1 MLTFAQL
8 ISLCSENKSA
18 PPPEPHADTSF
29 LNSDKSIIK
38 PISVNDHVQE
48 GPLPEKSTAKALS
61 LNEHVLLVCSKR
73 KYPCTSAQKHSID
86 PSASFDLITES
97 CMSPVYNNQLVQPL
111 SDAKDSSMDIILAQQ
126 YEDCAIQAEANFQ
139 LQLVNNLASKFTAC
153 SKMINAEECLNNKFA
168 TSLQGQSSRSEIPI
182 IIATDAERYFYD
194 KFTSDIP
201 NNMQRYVDY
210 IYCFFAVENLLII
223 DLSK

>member
-1 MLTFAQL
+1 LLTFAQL

-61 LNEHVLLVCSKR
+61 LNEHVLLVCSKS

-111 SDAKDSSMDIILAQQ
+111 SDAKDSSMDTILAQQ

-201 NNMQRYVDY
+201 NNMQRYVDD